1 MFCRIRCSSFVLVP
15 ARPLARAGSKRQSLL
30 HRMRRPHSAVVVTV
44 QHVFSCPL
52 ELLVSA
58 HWGTFFFLP
67 CFKSNY
73 GQPTPACI
81 CLVSDGLRQ
90 SNKSNEASPADGDTG
105 HCTALQ
111 SRLVHGRCLFIL
123 PVHLTSGILE
133 DEMHASATC
142 KRTTIQLRR
151 FRSSEAYGHALAHS
165 LLRLAMQQLR
175 AVPSE
180 IMIWCIFPAIC
191 TKPSSHA
198 YSSWTEST
206 NAYGSEAIPHISY
219 YSLPVPLQP
228 RGLSPFSGWVYASP

>member
-1 MFCRIRCSSFVLVP
+1 
-15 ARPLARAGSKRQSLL
+15 
-30 HRMRRPHSAVVVTV
+30 MRRPHSAVVVTV